1 MNYILTEE
9 EFKEYR
15 LCRAEIID
23 LYNKLVITNS
33 SSEYAQQKIKKY
45 ADILGIKEGEEY
57 RGI

>member
-1 MNYILTEE
+1 MYYTLTEE

-23 LYNKLVITNS
+23 LYNKLVMTNS
-33 SSEYAQQKIKKY
+33 SSEYAQQKIKEY
-45 ADILGIKEGEEY
+45 ANILGIEEGEEY